1 MSCIYGIT
9 LHYTLEEGKRTLK
22 RGNMDRLLLVI
33 FKKQFFN
40 LLRWGEGN
48 HVGIQTASMKL
59 FYS

>member
-1 MSCIYGIT
+1 
-9 LHYTLEEGKRTLK
+9 
-22 RGNMDRLLLVI
+22 MDRLLLVI